1 MRKYNKGAGVQTELG
16 NQTTKLLKMSDKFNY
31 VIARR
36 WYEDSNELCCYVYH
50 NAIFY
55 GNMEDA
61 ISTRDFIRG
70 RGDGHKEEYEIY
82 KIEDK
87 FLKID

>member
-1 MRKYNKGAGVQTELG
+1 
-16 NQTTKLLKMSDKFNY
+16 MSDVFNY

-36 WYEDSNELCCYVYH
+36 WYNDSNQLCCYAYGSTV
-50 NAIFY
+50 FY
-55 GNMEDA
+55 GDMEDA
-61 ISTRDFIRG
+61 ISTRNFIRSRSEDNNDEHFG
-70 RGDGHKEEYEIY
+70 EYEIY

>member
-1 MRKYNKGAGVQTELG
+1 MI
-16 NQTTKLLKMSDKFNY
+16 DKFNY

-70 RGDGHKEEYEIY
+70 RGDGNKEEYEIY
-82 KIEDK
+82 KIDDN

>member
-1 MRKYNKGAGVQTELG
+1 
-16 NQTTKLLKMSDKFNY
+16 MSDQFNY

-36 WYEDSNELCCYVYH
+36 WRDDSNELCCYSYNNTV
-50 NAIFY
+50 FY
-55 GNMEDA
+55 GDTKDA
-61 ISTRDFIRG
+61 ISTRNFIRG
-70 RGDGHKEEYEIY
+70 RADGHNEEYEIY